1 MLGAV
6 SEADFQED
14 FRLET
19 EAKPIPALG
28 LRTYR
33 LQGRQLA
40 DYLRDGLEIGYRHID
55 TAQSYGNEAQVG
67 QAIEASGVARE
78 ELFLTTKLGVQHLT
92 KEGLIPALRNS
103 LRSLKTERVDLTLL
117 HGPVYE
123 DAGLVAEALAALREA
138 QRQGLTRRIGAANLT
153 LAQMRQAVAA
163 LGASA
168 IATHQIE
175 LDPWTQAAPV
185 VAAAR
190 SHGIRLTA
198 YQPLFRHPACRDP
211 VVDEIARRH
220 GASATQ
226 VSLAWLLQKGCSV
239 LPSAT
244 ARACLWQNWSAQFLR
259 LTGQEMRAI
268 DRLGEAD
275 PAAGADL
282 APVWY

>member
-1 MLGAV
+1 M
-6 SEADFQED
+6 
-14 FRLET
+14 ET

-67 QAIEASGVARE
+67 QAIEASGVARG

-92 KEGLIPALRNS
+92 KDGLIPALRNS

-123 DAGLVAEALAALREA
+123 DAGLVAEAMAALREA
-138 QRQGLTRRIGAANLT
+138 KRQGLTRRIGAANLT
-153 LAQMRQAVAA
+153 LAQMRQAVSVV
-163 LGASA
+163 GASA

-198 YQPLFRHPACRDP
+198 YQPLFWHPACRDP

-259 LTGQEMRAI
+259 LTEQEMRAI
-268 DRLGEAD
+268 DGLGEAD